1 MATKIVIYVMAQEL
15 VKLATEMDGIIQW
28 DQPFVAQIA
37 NTVKQEN
44 VVFVVEQEKCTEE
57 NKISYMATIASQF
70 SLRGDNNS
78 SFLIL
83 NS

>member
-15 VKLATEMDGIIQW
+15 VKLATEMDCFIQW

-57 NKISYMATIASQF
+57 NKISYMATIAKQKN
-70 SLRGDNNS
+70 LLGDTFN
-78 SFLIL
+78 
-83 NS
+83 